1 MMDNFIIKYFTKDI
15 SEDELKKLI
24 GWINENK
31 ENEKIFFD
39 LKNIYD
45 AKNPQPNINEID
57 TLWDKIHQDINS
69 SQYLKIDYHK
79 KYRRLKHILTYAAS
93 IIILFSTFY
102 IFNNLQNQNKN
113 IDTTLFSEISIPEQ
127 NSTTQLVLSDGTI
140 VKLKSNTKFKYPTRF
155 GSNTREVFLDG
166 EAFFDVAKDDQK
178 TFIVNTNS
186 QTIKVQ
192 GTSFNVKDYR
202 SEKFSN
208 FTLIE
213 GKVKLKTQGENYSL
227 IPNQQVTIDKVYNT
241 SKLYTISEELSAV
254 FKSKRYHFKEK
265 SLLQI
270 FNDIEILYGVTI
282 TLQNSTIDASKYTG
296 TFSLDQNI
304 TEIMETI
311 NYKKQFRYI
320 IKDKQNITIT

>member
-1 MMDNFIIKYFTKDI
+1 MDNLIIKYFTKEI
-15 SEDELKKLI
+15 SEDELKNLI
-24 GWINENK
+24 SWINENK

-39 LKNIYD
+39 LKSIYD
-45 AKNPQPNINEID
+45 TKNPQPNKSEID
-57 TLWDKIHQDINS
+57 TLWNRIHQDLNS
-69 SQYLKIDYHK
+69 SQNLQIDYHK

-102 IFNNLQNQNKN
+102 IFKNLQNQNKN

-127 NSTTQLVLSDGTI
+127 NGTTQLVLSDGTI
-140 VKLKSNTKFKYPTRF
+140 VKLKSNTKFRYPAQF

-166 EAFFDVAKDDQK
+166 EAFFDVTKDDEK
-178 TFIVNTNS
+178 AFIVNTNS
-186 QTIKVQ
+186 QTIKVL
-192 GTSFNVKDYR
+192 GTSFNVKDYQ

-208 FTLIE
+208 ITLVE
-213 GKVKLKTQGENYSL
+213 GKVTLKTLGENYSL
-227 IPNQQVTIDKVYNT
+227 TPNQQVTIDKVNNT
-241 SKLYTISEELSAV
+241 SNLYTISEELSAV

-265 SLLQI
+265 SLPQI

-282 TLQNSTIDASKYTG
+282 TLQSNTVDASKYTG

-304 TEIMETI
+304 NEIMETI
-311 NYKKQFRYI
+311 NYKKQFSYV